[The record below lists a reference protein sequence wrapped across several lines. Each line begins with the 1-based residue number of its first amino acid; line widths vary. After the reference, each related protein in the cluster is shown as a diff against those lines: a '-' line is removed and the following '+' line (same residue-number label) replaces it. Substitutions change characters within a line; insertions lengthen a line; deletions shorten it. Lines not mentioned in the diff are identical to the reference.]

1 MVNPR
6 QEILVNGEG
15 VEILITP
22 SMYKAASIRGLD
34 LSVHNGEDGG
44 EIWSLYVKHLY
55 LAYLNARDIA
65 QYEGRKVGR
74 ELTLADFEA
83 WAYGE
88 GKERFAQFIR
98 DFLFLRTG
106 KTLDELMN
114 EQPEN
119 GKKKASV
126 KRFRL
131 WRRGNPRGTG

>member
-1 MVNPR
+1 MVNPK
-6 QEILVNGEG
+6 QTITVQGEG

-22 SMYKAASIRGLD
+22 SMYKAASVRGLD
-34 LSVHNGEDGG
+34 LSVHGGEDGG

-65 QYEGRKVGR
+65 QYEGRKVGK
-74 ELTLADFEA
+74 ELSLSDLEA

-114 EQPEN
+114 EKVDE
-119 GKKKASV
+119 GKKKAKV

-131 WRRGNPRGTG
+131 WLHGNR